1 MKEYTELDTFI
12 NTIDS
17 SESLEGSLIKV
28 LHKAQA
34 LYGYLSS
41 DTQLFI
47 ARKLGISTAKVN
59 GVVTFYS
66 YFTTKPQGKH
76 IINVC
81 MGTACFVR
89 GSNKIIE
96 ALKEKLEIE
105 SNETTKDGLF
115 TLKDVRCIGAC
126 GLAPIV
132 LIDDKVYGNVKV
144 EDLDVIIDEYKD

>member
-1 MKEYTELDTFI
+1 MKEYEELDTFI

-34 LYGYLSS
+34 LYGYLSN

-144 EDLDVIIDEYKD
+144 EDLDVIIDEHKD